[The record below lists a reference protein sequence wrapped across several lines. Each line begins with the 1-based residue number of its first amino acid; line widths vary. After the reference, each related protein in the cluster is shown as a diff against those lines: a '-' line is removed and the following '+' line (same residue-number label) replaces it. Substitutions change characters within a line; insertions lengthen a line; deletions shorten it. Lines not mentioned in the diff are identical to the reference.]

1 MMDRQHD
8 ILHWLDALPD
18 PLVGRDA
25 DGRLQLINKAA
36 RAMPANSKL
45 ERMLSDWEGDASPR
59 LVSHPTSIDADCRV
73 YRHLHLGSHPDP
85 SATPREL
92 HLLQDVTGEKR
103 AELALAET
111 ERLVRLLIDA
121 SPDVI
126 VIKDGQ
132 GGWLLANQAALDLF
146 RLEGLP
152 WWGRDDDSLAELT
165 EPTFRDAFYFCRQ
178 SDERA
183 WKANE
188 IHRESEVIK
197 SPEGDEQVFDT
208 IKQPVLDADGR
219 RHAMIVIAR
228 NITAQLRAQAEYED
242 LAIHDELTHLY
253 NRRFF
258 QIEAQRR
265 LDELGRENRHAAVAV
280 LDLDRFRSI
289 NDGHGHEEGDRVIR
303 QMADRLRDLG
313 AKQDWLVA
321 RLAGDEFAI
330 LGADIEPSDG
340 PEVFGGALRELM
352 RHSFELETTNLIL
365 TASTGIAYW
374 PAHSRHIAQL
384 LTQADAAMFEAKKNE
399 REPVAVFSPQLSVRQ
414 VWRSEM
420 LGALRDS
427 LENDRFHL
435 VYQIQQDALGLAVT
449 GVEALLRWSA
459 HDPQLQCGPQD
470 FIPFLEQS
478 GLIVEVGGWVM
489 TESACQAAEWGRET
503 DEAITVSVN
512 VSSVQLHA
520 PCFANR
526 VSRALEISG
535 LPPERL
541 ELELTET
548 ALVHDPE
555 QAATMLGAVR
565 KLGVKL
571 ALDDFGT
578 GYSSLSYLKRFSFD
592 RLKID
597 QGFVR
602 DILGD
607 RNDLEIVRAIIA
619 MGNALSLEI
628 IAEGV
633 ETAEQRDLL
642 DALGC
647 HSFQGYLIG
656 RPTHADAILPLLG
669 VRLL

>member
-1 MMDRQHD
+1 MKDLHHD
-8 ILHWLDALPD
+8 ITHWLDDWPD
-18 PLVGRDA
+18 PLIGRDA
-25 DGRLQLINKAA
+25 DGRLRLLNQAA
-36 RAMPANSKL
+36 RAMQEGDML
-45 ERMLSDWEGDASPR
+45 ERLFEGQDAESTPR
-59 LVSHPTSIDADCRV
+59 LVCHAEGDRQRV
-73 YRHLHLGSHPDP
+73 FHHRAMGSHPDP
-85 SATPREL
+85 GARLREL
-92 HLLQDVTGEKR
+92 HLLQDVTGERR
-103 AELALAET
+103 AEAQLAEN
-111 ERLVRLLIDA
+111 ERLIRLLIDA

-126 VIKDGQ
+126 IIKDAQ
-132 GGWLLANQAALDLF
+132 GRWLLANQAALQLF

-152 WWGRDDDSLAELT
+152 WWGRDDDALAELT
-165 EPTFRDAFYFCRQ
+165 EPGFRDAFYHCRQ
-178 SDERA
+178 SDERSWA
-183 WKANE
+183 AGECHNE
-188 IHRESEVIK
+188 TEVVAA
-197 SPEGDEQVFDT
+197 PEGEEQVFET
-208 IKQPVLDADGR
+208 IKQPVFDADGK
-219 RHAMIVIAR
+219 RHALIVIGR
-228 NITAQLRAQAEYED
+228 DITSQLKTQAEYED

-265 LDELGRENRHAAVAV
+265 LDEFGRANRHAAVV
-280 LDLDRFRSI
+280 VMDLDRFRTV
-289 NDGHGHEEGDRVIR
+289 NECHGHEKGDEIIR
-303 QMADRLRDLG
+303 QMADRLRELG
-313 AKQDWLVA
+313 TRQDWLVA
-321 RLAGDEFAI
+321 RLSGDEFAI
-330 LGADIEPSDG
+330 LAGDLDPRDG
-340 PEVFGGALRELM
+340 LEVLGHELRELT
-352 RHSFELETTNLIL
+352 RRSFELEGLNLNM
-365 TASTGIAYW
+365 TASGGIAYW
-374 PAHSRHIAQL
+374 PTHSRHISQL
-384 LTQADAAMFEAKKNE
+384 LSQADTAMFEAKKNE
-399 REPVAVFSPQLSVRQ
+399 REPVSEFSPRLSERQ
-414 VWRSEM
+414 IWRAEM
-420 LGALRDS
+420 IGALRDS
-427 LENDRFHL
+427 LENDCFHL

-449 GVEALLRWSA
+449 GVEALLRWDA
-459 HDPQLQCGPQD
+459 PDPQLQCGPQD

-489 TESACQAAEWGRET
+489 TEAACQAARWGRAT
-503 DEAITVSVN
+503 GQPITVSVN

-520 PCFANR
+520 PCFADR
-526 VSRALEISG
+526 VARALEISG
-535 LPPERL
+535 LSPELL

-565 KLGVKL
+565 DLGVRL

-607 RNDLEIVRAIIA
+607 RNDLEIVKAIIA

-642 DALGC
+642 DSLGC

-656 RPTHADAILPLLG
+656 RPTPAEAIQPLLG

>member
-1 MMDRQHD
+1 MKDLHHD
-8 ILHWLDALPD
+8 IMHWLKDWPD
-18 PLVGRDA
+18 PLIGRDA
-25 DGRLQLINKAA
+25 DGRLQLINRAA
-36 RAMPANSKL
+36 RAMKEGAPL
-45 ERMLSDWEGDASPR
+45 ERLFENVTFESPPR
-59 LVSHPTSIDADCRV
+59 LISHPIDGSERV
-73 YRHLHLGSHPDP
+73 YRHQSLGRHPDP
-85 SATPREL
+85 DSTLREL
-92 HLLQDVTGEKR
+92 HLLHDVTDEKH
-103 AELALAET
+103 AEAQLAEN
-111 ERLVRLLIDA
+111 ERLIRVLIDA

-126 VIKDGQ
+126 VIKDA
-132 GGWLLANQAALDLF
+132 GGRWLLANRTALDLF

-152 WWGRDDDSLAELT
+152 WWGRNDDALAELT
-165 EPTFRDAFYFCRQ
+165 EPAFRDAFYHCSQ
-178 SDERA
+178 SDQRA
-183 WKANE
+183 WKTGKLHNE
-188 IHRESEVIK
+188 TEVVA
-197 SPEGDEQVFDT
+197 SPEGEEQVFET
-208 IKQPVLDADGR
+208 LKQPIFDADGE
-219 RHAMIVIAR
+219 RHAMIVIGR
-228 NITAQLRAQAEYED
+228 DITTQLRTQAEYED

-265 LDELGRENRHAAVAV
+265 LDEFGRANRHAAVVV
-280 LDLDRFRSI
+280 LDLDRFRTI
-289 NDGHGHEEGDRVIR
+289 NECHGHDEGDQVIR
-303 QMADRLRDLG
+303 QMADRLREFG
-313 AKQDWLVA
+313 ASRDWLVA
-321 RLAGDEFAI
+321 RLSGDEFAI
-330 LGADIEPSDG
+330 LAGDLG
-340 PEVFGGALRELM
+340 PDEGRQMLGQELRELT
-352 RHSFELETTNLIL
+352 RRSFELDGTNLSL
-365 TASTGIAYW
+365 TVSGGIAYW
-374 PAHSRHIAQL
+374 PTHSRHISQL
-384 LTQADAAMFEAKKNE
+384 LSQADSAMFEAKKNE
-399 REPVAVFSPQLSVRQ
+399 REPVAEFSPRLSERQ
-414 VWRSEM
+414 IWRSEM
-420 LGALRDS
+420 IGALRDS

-449 GVEALLRWSA
+449 GVEALLRWHA
-459 HDPQLQCGPQD
+459 PDPQLQCGPQD

-489 TESACQAAEWGRET
+489 TESACQAARWGRET
-503 DEAITVSVN
+503 GQPITVSVN

-520 PCFANR
+520 PCFADR
-526 VSRALEISG
+526 VARALEISG
-535 LPPERL
+535 LPAELL

-565 KLGVKL
+565 DLGVRL

-607 RNDLEIVRAIIA
+607 RNDLEIVKAIIA
-619 MGNALSLEI
+619 MGHALSLEI

-642 DALGC
+642 DSLGC

-656 RPTHADAILPLLG
+656 RPTPAEAIHPLLG

>member
-1 MMDRQHD
+1 MKDLHHD
-8 ILHWLDALPD
+8 ITHWLEDWPD
-18 PLVGRDA
+18 PLIGRDA
-25 DGRLQLINKAA
+25 DGRLRLINQAA
-36 RAMPANSKL
+36 RSMQRGGCL
-45 ERMLSDWEGDASPR
+45 ENLFEGQDAESAPR
-59 LVSHPTSIDADCRV
+59 LVCHPKDDGERV
-73 YRHLHLGSHPDP
+73 YRHHALGDHPDP
-85 SATPREL
+85 TASIREL
-92 HLLQDVTGEKR
+92 HLLQDVTGER
-103 AELALAET
+103 RAEAELAEN
-111 ERLVRLLIDA
+111 ERLVRVLIDA

-126 VIKDGQ
+126 IIKDADGR
-132 GGWLLANQAALDLF
+132 WLLANQAALQLF

-152 WWGRDDDSLAELT
+152 WWGRDDDALAELT
-165 EPTFRDAFYFCRQ
+165 EPTFRNAFFHCRK

-183 WKANE
+183 WAS
-188 IHRESEVIK
+188 RERHQETEVVTL
-197 SPEGDEQVFDT
+197 PEGDEQVLDT
-208 IKQPVLDADGR
+208 IKQPIFDADGK
-219 RHAMIVIAR
+219 RHALIIIAR
-228 NITAQLRAQAEYED
+228 DITSQLRTQAEYED

-265 LDELGRENRHAAVAV
+265 LDEFGRQNRHAAIVV
-280 LDLDRFRSI
+280 LDMDRFRTV
-289 NDGHGHEEGDRVIR
+289 NDCHGHDEGDRVIR
-303 QMADRLRDLG
+303 QMADRLRELG
-313 AKQDWLVA
+313 ARQDWLVA
-321 RLAGDEFAI
+321 RLSGDEFAI
-330 LGADIEPSDG
+330 LAGDLEPRDG
-340 PEVFGGALRELM
+340 LEVLGHELRELT
-352 RHSFELETTNLIL
+352 RRSFELESANLNMTT
-365 TASTGIAYW
+365 SGGIAYW
-374 PAHSRHIAQL
+374 PTHSRHISQL
-384 LTQADAAMFEAKKNE
+384 LSQADAAMFEAKKSE
-399 REPVAVFSPQLSVRQ
+399 REPVAEFSPRLSERQ
-414 VWRSEM
+414 IWRSEM

-449 GVEALLRWSA
+449 GVEALLRWDAPDAS
-459 HDPQLQCGPQD
+459 LQCGPQD

-489 TESACQAAEWGRET
+489 TEAACQAARWGRET
-503 DEAITVSVN
+503 GEPITVSVN

-520 PCFANR
+520 PCFADR
-526 VSRALEISG
+526 VARALEISG
-535 LPPERL
+535 LSPDLL

-555 QAATMLGAVR
+555 QAATMLGTVR
-565 KLGVKL
+565 ELGVRL

-619 MGNALSLEI
+619 MGHALSLEI

-633 ETAEQRDLL
+633 ETTEQRDLL

-656 RPTHADAILPLLG
+656 RPTPAEGIRPLLG

>member
-1 MMDRQHD
+1 MDRQHD
-8 ILHWLDALPD
+8 ISHWLEALPD

-25 DGRLQLINKAA
+25 DGRLHLINRAA
-36 RAMPANSKL
+36 RAMPASSKL
-45 ERMLSDWEGDASPR
+45 ESMFDDREGDTSPR
-59 LVSHPTSIDADCRV
+59 LVGHPTGEDAECRV

-85 SATPREL
+85 AATPREL

-103 AELALAET
+103 AESALAET

-126 VIKDGQ
+126 QIKDGQ
-132 GGWLLANQAALDLF
+132 GRWLLANQAALDLF

-152 WWGRDDDSLAELT
+152 WWGQSDDSLADLT

-183 WKANE
+183 WKAHE
-188 IHRESEVIK
+188 LHRESEVIK
-197 SPEGDEQVFDT
+197 SPEGEEQVFDT
-208 IKQPVLDADGR
+208 IKQPVFDANGQ

-289 NDGHGHEEGDRVIR
+289 NDCHGHEEGDRVIR

-313 AKQDWLVA
+313 AQQDWLVA
-321 RLAGDEFAI
+321 RLAGDV
-330 LGADIEPSDG
+330 EPSDG
-340 PEVFGGALRELM
+340 PEVLGAALRELV

-374 PAHSRHIAQL
+374 PSHSRHIAQL

-399 REPVAVFSPQLSVRQ
+399 REPVAVFSPQLSERQ
-414 VWRSEM
+414 IWRSEM

-449 GVEALLRWSA
+449 GVEALLRWDA
-459 HDPQLQCGPQD
+459 PDPQLQCGPQD

-489 TESACQAAEWGRET
+489 TEAACQAAEWGRET
-503 DEAITVSVN
+503 GEAITVSVN

-520 PCFANR
+520 RCFADR
-526 VSRALEISG
+526 VARALEISG

-555 QAATMLGAVR
+555 QAATMLDAVR
-565 KLGVKL
+565 ELGVKL

-633 ETAEQRDLL
+633 ETTEQRDLL

-656 RPTHADAILPLLG
+656 RPTPADAIRPLLG

>member
-1 MMDRQHD
+1 MMDRRHD
-8 ILHWLDALPD
+8 ISHWLEALPD

-25 DGRLQLINKAA
+25 DGRLHLINRAA
-36 RAMPANSKL
+36 RSMPASSKL
-45 ERMLSDWEGDASPR
+45 EGMLDDREGDAGPR
-59 LVSHPTSIDADCRV
+59 LISHPPSDSDEHRV

-85 SATPREL
+85 KATPREL
-92 HLLQDVTGEKR
+92 HLLQDVTSVKR
-103 AELALAET
+103 AESALAET
-111 ERLVRLLIDA
+111 ERLVRLMIDA

-126 VIKDGQ
+126 MVKDGK
-132 GGWLLANQAALDLF
+132 GRWLLANQATLDLF

-152 WWGRDDDSLAELT
+152 WWGRDDDALAELT
-165 EPTFRDAFYFCRQ
+165 EPCFRDTFYHCQQ
-178 SDERA
+178 SDQRA
-183 WKANE
+183 WAAGE
-188 IHRESEVIK
+188 IHRETEVVT
-197 SPEGDEQVFDT
+197 SPEGDEEVFET
-208 IKQPVLDADGR
+208 IKQPVFDADGK
-219 RHAMIVIAR
+219 RHAIIVIAR

-280 LDLDRFRSI
+280 LDLDRFRTI
-289 NDGHGHEEGDRVIR
+289 NDCHGHEEGDRVIR
-303 QMADRLRDLG
+303 QVADRLRELG
-313 AKQDWLVA
+313 AREDWLVA
-321 RLAGDEFAI
+321 RLSGDEFAI
-330 LGADIEPSDG
+330 LAGDVEPEDG
-340 PEVFGGALRELM
+340 PEVLGEALRELM
-352 RHSFELETTNLIL
+352 RRSFELESTNLIM
-365 TASTGIAYW
+365 TASTGIAFW
-374 PAHSRHIAQL
+374 PTHSRHVAQL
-384 LTQADAAMFEAKKNE
+384 LTQADAALFEAKKNE
-399 REPVAVFSPQLSVRQ
+399 REPVAVFSPQLSERQ
-414 VWRSEM
+414 IWRSEM

-427 LENDRFHL
+427 LEHERFHL

-449 GVEALLRWSA
+449 GVEALLRWDA
-459 HDPQLQCGPQD
+459 PDPELQCGPQD

-489 TESACQAAEWGRET
+489 TEAACQAAEWGRET
-503 DEAITVSVN
+503 GEAITVSVN

-520 PCFANR
+520 PCFADR
-526 VSRALEISG
+526 VARALDISG

-555 QAATMLGAVR
+555 QAATMLDAVR
-565 KLGVKL
+565 ELGVHL

-633 ETAEQRDLL
+633 ETTEQRDLL
-642 DALGC
+642 DSLGC

-656 RPTHADAILPLLG
+656 RPTPADAIRPLLG

>member
-1 MMDRQHD
+1 MKDLHHD
-8 ILHWLDALPD
+8 IAHWLDDWPDALI
-18 PLVGRDA
+18 GRDP
-25 DGRLQLINKAA
+25 DGRLQLINQAA
-36 RAMPANSKL
+36 RSMQQGGPLEGLFEDQHAESPA
-45 ERMLSDWEGDASPR
+45 R
-59 LVSHPTSIDADCRV
+59 LVGHPAGDGQRIF
-73 YRHLHLGSHPDP
+73 RHRPLGSHPDP
-85 SATPREL
+85 DATISEL
-92 HLLQDVTGEKR
+92 HLLQDVTDKQR
-103 AELALAET
+103 AEAQLAEN
-111 ERLVRLLIDA
+111 ERLIRLLIDA

-126 VIKDGQ
+126 IIKDAASR
-132 GGWLLANQAALDLF
+132 WLLANQAALDLF
-146 RLEGLP
+146 HLEGLP
-152 WWGRDDDSLAELT
+152 WWGRDDDALSELT
-165 EPTFRDAFYFCRQ
+165 DPGFRDAFYHCRQ
-178 SDERA
+178 SDQRA
-183 WKANE
+183 WATGE
-188 IHRESEVIK
+188 RHRQTEVVV
-197 SPEGDEQVFDT
+197 SLEGEEQVFDT
-208 IKQPVLDADGR
+208 IKQPVFDADGR
-219 RHAMIVIAR
+219 RHALIVIAR
-228 NITAQLRAQAEYED
+228 DITTQLKTQAEYED

-265 LDELGRENRHAAVAV
+265 LDELGRENRHAAVV
-280 LDLDRFRSI
+280 MLDLDRFRTI
-289 NDGHGHEEGDRVIR
+289 NDCHGHDQGDQLIR
-303 QMADRLRDLG
+303 QMADRLRELG
-313 AKQDWLVA
+313 ARQDWLVA
-321 RLAGDEFAI
+321 RLSGDEFAI
-330 LGADIEPSDG
+330 LAGDLDPSDG
-340 PEVFGGALRELM
+340 LEVVGHELRELM
-352 RHSFELETTNLIL
+352 RRSFELEAANPNL
-365 TASTGIAYW
+365 TASGGIAYW
-374 PAHSRHIAQL
+374 PTHSRYISQL
-384 LTQADAAMFEAKKNE
+384 LSQADAAMFEAKKNE
-399 REPVAVFSPQLSVRQ
+399 REPVAEFSPRLSERQ
-414 VWRSEM
+414 IWRSEM

-449 GVEALLRWSA
+449 GVEALLRWDA
-459 HDPQLQCGPQD
+459 PDPQLQCGPQD

-489 TESACQAAEWGRET
+489 TESACQAARWGQET
-503 DEAITVSVN
+503 GQPITVSVN

-520 PCFANR
+520 PCFADR
-526 VSRALEISG
+526 VARALEISG
-535 LPPERL
+535 LPPQLL

-565 KLGVKL
+565 DLGVRL

-607 RNDLEIVRAIIA
+607 RNDLEIVKAIIA

-633 ETAEQRDLL
+633 ETTEQRDLL
-642 DALGC
+642 DSLGC

-656 RPTHADAILPLLG
+656 RPTPAEAIRPLLG

>member
-8 ILHWLDALPD
+8 ISHWLEALPD

-25 DGRLQLINKAA
+25 EGRLHPINRAA
-36 RAMPANSKL
+36 RSMPASSRL
-45 ERMLSDWEGDASPR
+45 EGMLNDRDGSTSPR
-59 LVSHPTSIDADCRV
+59 LVNQLPNDTTERRV

-85 SATPREL
+85 DATPREL

-103 AELALAET
+103 AETALAET
-111 ERLVRLLIDA
+111 ERLVRLLIDS

-126 VIKDGQ
+126 QVKDGQ
-132 GGWLLANQAALDLF
+132 GHWLLANQAALDLF

-152 WWGRDDDSLAELT
+152 WWGRDDDAMAELT
-165 EPTFRDAFYFCRQ
+165 EPAFRDAFYFCRQ

-183 WKANE
+183 WKAE
-188 IHRESEVIK
+188 ELHRESEVIK
-197 SPEGDEQVFDT
+197 SPEGEELVFET
-208 IKQPVLDADGR
+208 IKQPVFDADGR

-242 LAIHDELTHLY
+242 LAIHDELTLLY

-289 NDGHGHEEGDRVIR
+289 NDCHGHEEGDRVIC

-321 RLAGDEFAI
+321 RLAVDEFAI
-330 LGADIEPSDG
+330 LAADVEPNDG
-340 PEVFGGALRELM
+340 PEVLGAALRELV
-352 RHSFELETTNLIL
+352 RHTFELETTNLTL

-374 PAHSRHIAQL
+374 PTHSRHIAQL

-399 REPVAVFSPQLSVRQ
+399 REPVAVFSPQLSARQ
-414 VWRSEM
+414 IWRSEM

-449 GVEALLRWSA
+449 GVEALLRWEA
-459 HDPQLQCGPQD
+459 PDPQLQCGPQD

-478 GLIVEVGGWVM
+478 GLIVEVGAWVM
-489 TESACQAAEWGRET
+489 IEAACQAIEWGRET
-503 DEAITVSVN
+503 GEPITVSVN

-520 PCFANR
+520 PCFAER
-526 VSRALEISG
+526 VARALEISG

-555 QAATMLGAVR
+555 QAATMLDAVR
-565 KLGVKL
+565 ELGVRL

-633 ETAEQRDLL
+633 ETTEQRDLL

-656 RPTHADAILPLLG
+656 RPTQAEAIRPLLG

>member
-1 MMDRQHD
+1 MKDLHHD
-8 ILHWLDALPD
+8 ITHWLDDWPD
-18 PLVGRDA
+18 PLIGRDP
-25 DGRLQLINKAA
+25 DGRLQLINQAA
-36 RAMPANSKL
+36 RSMQQGGPL
-45 ERMLSDWEGDASPR
+45 ESLFEGRDAESPPR
-59 LVSHPTSIDADCRV
+59 LVGHPEGNRQRV
-73 YRHLHLGSHPDP
+73 YRHQPLGSHPDP
-85 SATPREL
+85 DATISEL
-92 HLLQDVTGEKR
+92 HLLQDVTGKQR
-103 AELALAET
+103 AEAQLAEN

-126 VIKDGQ
+126 IIKDAANR
-132 GGWLLANQAALDLF
+132 WLLANQAALDLF
-146 RLEGLP
+146 HLEGLP
-152 WWGRDDDSLAELT
+152 WWGRDDDALSELT
-165 EPTFRDAFYFCRQ
+165 DPSFRDAFYHCQQ
-178 SDERA
+178 SDQRA
-183 WKANE
+183 WAAGE
-188 IHRESEVIK
+188 MRQETEVVV
-197 SPEGDEQVFDT
+197 SLEGDEQVFDT
-208 IKQPVLDADGR
+208 IKQPVFDADGR
-219 RHAMIVIAR
+219 RHALIVIAR
-228 NITAQLRAQAEYED
+228 DITTQLRTQAEYED

-265 LDELGRENRHAAVAV
+265 LDELGRENRHAAVV
-280 LDLDRFRSI
+280 MLDLDRFRTI
-289 NDGHGHEEGDRVIR
+289 NDCHGHDEGDQVIR
-303 QMADRLRDLG
+303 QMADRLRELG
-313 AKQDWLVA
+313 ARQDWLVA
-321 RLAGDEFAI
+321 RLSGDEFAI
-330 LGADIEPSDG
+330 LAGDLDPRDG
-340 PEVFGGALRELM
+340 LEVVGHELRELM
-352 RHSFELETTNLIL
+352 RRSFELEAANPNL
-365 TASTGIAYW
+365 TASGGIAYW
-374 PAHSRHIAQL
+374 PTHSRHISQL
-384 LTQADAAMFEAKKNE
+384 LSQADAAMFEAKKNE
-399 REPVAVFSPQLSVRQ
+399 REPVAEFSPRLSERQ
-414 VWRSEM
+414 IWRSEM

-449 GVEALLRWSA
+449 GVEALLRWDA
-459 HDPQLQCGPQD
+459 PDPQLQCGPQD

-489 TESACQAAEWGRET
+489 AESACQAARWGRET
-503 DEAITVSVN
+503 GQPITVSVN

-520 PCFANR
+520 PCFADR
-526 VSRALEISG
+526 VARALEISG
-535 LPPERL
+535 LPPQLL

-565 KLGVKL
+565 DLGVRL

-607 RNDLEIVRAIIA
+607 RNDLEIVKAIIA

-642 DALGC
+642 DSLGC

-656 RPTHADAILPLLG
+656 RPTPAEAIRPLLG

>member
-1 MMDRQHD
+1 MKDLHHD
-8 ILHWLDALPD
+8 ITHWLEELPD
-18 PLVGRDA
+18 PLIGRDPE
-25 DGRLQLINKAA
+25 GRLQLINRAA
-36 RAMPANSKL
+36 RSIQQGGPL
-45 ERMLSDWEGDASPR
+45 ESLLEGADTESPPR
-59 LVSHPTSIDADCRV
+59 LVSHASTERV
-73 YRHLHLGSHPDP
+73 YRHQPLGKHPDP
-85 SATPREL
+85 DAGLHEL
-92 HLLQDVTGEKR
+92 HLLQDVTGEQR
-103 AELALAET
+103 AEAQLAEN
-111 ERLVRLLIDA
+111 ERLIRVLIDA

-126 VIKDGQ
+126 IIKDAEGR
-132 GGWLLANQAALDLF
+132 WLLANRAALELF

-152 WWGRDDDSLAELT
+152 WWGRNDDALAELT
-165 EPTFRDAFYFCRQ
+165 EPVFRDAFYHCAQ
-178 SDERA
+178 SDQRA
-183 WKANE
+183 WKAGELHNE
-188 IHRESEVIK
+188 TEVVA
-197 SPEGDEQVFDT
+197 SPQDDEQVFET
-208 IKQPVLDADGR
+208 LKQPIFDADGK
-219 RHAMIVIAR
+219 RHALIVIAR
-228 NITAQLRAQAEYED
+228 DITTQLRTQAEYED

-265 LDELGRENRHAAVAV
+265 LDEFGRSHRHAAVVV
-280 LDLDRFRSI
+280 LDLDRFRTL
-289 NDGHGHEEGDRVIR
+289 NECHGHDEGDRVIR
-303 QMADRLRDLG
+303 QMADRLRELG
-313 AKQDWLVA
+313 ARQDWLVA

-330 LGADIEPSDG
+330 LAGDLEPQDG
-340 PEVFGGALRELM
+340 LPVLGRELRELT
-352 RHSFELETTNLIL
+352 RRSFELESGHFNM
-365 TASTGIAYW
+365 TASGGIAYW
-374 PAHSRHIAQL
+374 PTHSRHISQL
-384 LTQADAAMFEAKKNE
+384 LSQADSALFEAKKNE
-399 REPVAVFSPQLSVRQ
+399 REPLAEFSPRLSERQ
-414 VWRSEM
+414 IWRSAM
-420 LGALRDS
+420 IGALRDS

-449 GVEALLRWSA
+449 GVEALLRWDA
-459 HDPQLQCGPQD
+459 PDPQLQCGPQD

-478 GLIVEVGGWVM
+478 GLIVEVGGWVL
-489 TESACQAAEWGRET
+489 TESACQAARWGRET
-503 DEAITVSVN
+503 GEPITVSVN

-520 PCFANR
+520 PCFADR
-526 VSRALEISG
+526 VARALEISG
-535 LPPERL
+535 LSPELL

-555 QAATMLGAVR
+555 QAATMLSAVR
-565 KLGVKL
+565 ELGVRL

-607 RNDLEIVRAIIA
+607 RNDLEIVKAIIA

-642 DALGC
+642 DSLGC

-656 RPTHADAILPLLG
+656 RPTPPEAIRPLLG

>member
-1 MMDRQHD
+1 MKDLHHD
-8 ILHWLDALPD
+8 ISHWLEEWPD
-18 PLVGRDA
+18 PLVSRDTE
-25 DGRLQLINKAA
+25 GRLELLNRAA
-36 RAMPANSKL
+36 RALRADETL
-45 ERMLSDWEGDASPR
+45 ATMLDGHGGENAPR
-59 LVSHPTSIDADCRV
+59 LVSHADDSAPGKRV
-73 YRHLHLGSHPDP
+73 FRHHRFD
-85 SATPREL
+85 TPEAREI
-92 HLLQDVTGEKR
+92 HLLRDVTQEKR
-103 AELALAET
+103 AEAALAEN
-111 ERLVRLLIDA
+111 ERLIRLLVDA

-126 VIKDGQ
+126 IIKDAESR
-132 GGWLLANQAALDLF
+132 WLLANRAALELF
-146 RLEGLP
+146 HLEGLP
-152 WWGRDDDSLAELT
+152 WWGCNDDALAELT
-165 EPTFRDAFYFCRQ
+165 QPVFRDALYHCHQ
-178 SDERA
+178 SDQRA
-183 WKANE
+183 WAEGELYNQTE
-188 IHRESEVIK
+188 LVG
-197 SPEGDEQVFDT
+197 SPEGEEQVFDT
-208 IKQPVLDADGR
+208 IKQPVFDAEGN

-228 NITAQLRAQAEYED
+228 DITSQLKTKAEYED

-265 LDELGRENRHAAVAV
+265 LDELGRENRHAAVLV
-280 LDLDRFRSI
+280 LDLDRFRTI
-289 NDGHGHEEGDRVIR
+289 NDCHGHVEGDRVIR
-303 QMADRLRDLG
+303 QAANRLRELG
-313 AKQDWLVA
+313 ARQNWMVA
-321 RLAGDEFAI
+321 RLSGDEFAV
-330 LGADIEPSDG
+330 LAHDLG
-340 PEVFGGALRELM
+340 PEDGLAVLEHETRELM
-352 RHSFELETTNLIL
+352 RRSFELETTNLSL
-365 TASTGIAYW
+365 TASGGVAYW
-374 PAHSRHIAQL
+374 PRHSRHVSQL
-384 LTQADAAMFEAKKNE
+384 ISQAESALAEAKKNE
-399 REPVAVFSPQLSVRQ
+399 REPVAVYSPQLSEREL
-414 VWRSEM
+414 WRSEM

-427 LENDRFHL
+427 LEKDRFHL

-449 GVEALLRWSA
+449 GVEALLRWDA
-459 HDPQLQCGPQD
+459 PDPQLQCGPQD

-489 TESACQAAEWGRET
+489 TEAACQAARWGRET
-503 DEAITVSVN
+503 DQPITVSVN
-512 VSSVQLHA
+512 VSGVQLHA
-520 PCFANR
+520 PCFADR
-526 VSRALEISG
+526 VARALEISG
-535 LPPERL
+535 LPAELL

-565 KLGVKL
+565 DLGVRL

-607 RNDLEIVRAIIA
+607 RNDLAIVRAIIA

-633 ETAEQRDLL
+633 ETTEQRDLL

-656 RPTHADAILPLLG
+656 RPAPAEAIRPLLG

>member
-1 MMDRQHD
+1 MMDRQFD
-8 ILHWLDALPD
+8 ISHWLEALPD
-18 PLVGRDA
+18 PVVGRDP
-25 DGRLQLINKAA
+25 DGRLRPLNRAA
-36 RAMPANSKL
+36 RSMPSCSEL
-45 ERMLSDWEGDASPR
+45 ERAMRESDTGTRAGFVQASPGGEDDR
-59 LVSHPTSIDADCRV
+59 RV
-73 YRHLHLGSHPDP
+73 YRLLPLGSHPDP
-85 SATPREL
+85 STPPREL
-92 HLLQDVTGEKR
+92 HLLQDVTREKR
-103 AELALAET
+103 AESALAET

-121 SPDVI
+121 SPDLI
-126 VIKDGQ
+126 VIKDGE
-132 GGWLLANQAALDLF
+132 GRWLLSNQAALDLL

-152 WWGRDDDSLAELT
+152 WWGHDDDALAELT
-165 EPTFRDAFYFCRQ
+165 EPCFRDAFYQCRQ
-178 SDERA
+178 SDQRA
-183 WKANE
+183 WSAG
-188 IHRESEVIK
+188 RVYRGTAVVTS
-197 SPEGDEQVFDT
+197 SEGDELVFEM
-208 IKQPVLDADGR
+208 IKRPVFETDGK
-219 RHAMIVIAR
+219 RHAMIVIGR
-228 NITAQLRAQAEYED
+228 NVTSQIRAQAEYED

-258 QIEAQRR
+258 QIEGQRR

-303 QMADRLRDLG
+303 QMADRLRELG
-313 AKQDWLVA
+313 AERDWLVA
-321 RLAGDEFAI
+321 RLSGDEFAI
-330 LGADIEPSDG
+330 LVEDFDPGEG
-340 PEVFGGALRELM
+340 PRMLGEELRELM
-352 RHSFELETTNLIL
+352 RRSFELETTNLIM
-365 TASTGIAYW
+365 TASTGVALW
-374 PAHSRHIAQL
+374 PTHSRHIAQL
-384 LTQADAAMFEAKKNE
+384 LTQADAALFESKKNE
-399 REPVAVFSPQLSVRQ
+399 RESISLFSPQLSERQ

-449 GVEALLRWSA
+449 GVEALLRWEA
-459 HDPQLQCGPQD
+459 PDPELQCGPQD

-489 TESACQAAEWGRET
+489 TESACQAAEWGRQT
-503 DEAITVSVN
+503 GDAITVSVN

-520 PCFANR
+520 RCFADR
-526 VSRALEISG
+526 VAHALEVSG

-555 QAATMLGAVR
+555 QAATMLDAVR
-565 KLGVKL
+565 ELGVKL

-607 RNDLEIVRAIIA
+607 RNDLEIVKAIIA

-633 ETAEQRDLL
+633 ETTGQRDLL

-656 RPTHADAILPLLG
+656 RPTPADAIQPLLG